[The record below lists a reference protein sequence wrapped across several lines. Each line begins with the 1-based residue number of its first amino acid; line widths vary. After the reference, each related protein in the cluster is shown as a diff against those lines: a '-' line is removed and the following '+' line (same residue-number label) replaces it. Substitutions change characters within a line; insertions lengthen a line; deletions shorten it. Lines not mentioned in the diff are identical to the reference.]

1 MSASIAATGA
11 GVHFLFDREQ
21 RLITPTLA
29 RIRRAGL
36 DAWGLRDVT
45 FSVEPGETIALLG
58 RSGSGKTTLLRLIA
72 GILKADEG
80 SIEVSGRIA
89 ALLSIEAGLMSAL
102 TGREN
107 SMLLASL
114 AGVPAREVRDAVAHV
129 EEATA
134 LGAYFD
140 RPVASYSQGMRARV
154 SLAVG
159 GQIDPQIL
167 LLDEVH
173 EALDHDFRRVL
184 EDQAAALVAKGGIV
198 VAAGHDHEML
208 ARLCR
213 RAIWLE
219 DGAIMADGELEVT
232 RRAYLAAG
240 SHPPTGPEEI

>member
-1 MSASIAATGA
+1 MSASIVASEA
-11 GVHFLFDREQ
+11 GVHFLFDHEH
-21 RLITPTLA
+21 RLITPMLA
-29 RIRRAGL
+29 RIRRTGS

-45 FSVEPGETIALLG
+45 FSIGPGESVALLG

-72 GILKADEG
+72 GILRPDHG

-114 AGVPAREVRDAVAHV
+114 AGVPRAELRDSVARV
-129 EEATA
+129 EAASA
-134 LGAYFD
+134 LGDYFD

-184 EDQAAALVAKGGIV
+184 EDRAVAVLANGGIV
-198 VAAGHDHEML
+198 VAAGHDHGML
-208 ARLCR
+208 ARLCG

-219 DGAIMADGELEVT
+219 DGVVQADGELEDT
-232 RRAYLAAG
+232 RRAYRAVRSRA
-240 SHPPTGPEEI
+240 PTP

>member
-1 MSASIAATGA
+1 MTNASVVASEA

-29 RIRRAGL
+29 RIRRTGS
-36 DAWGLRDVT
+36 DSWGLRDVT
-45 FSVEPGETIALLG
+45 LSIGPGESVALLG
-58 RSGSGKTTLLRLIA
+58 RSGSGKTTFLRLLA
-72 GILKADEG
+72 GILRPDHG
-80 SIEVSGRIA
+80 SLEVNGRIA

-107 SMLLASL
+107 STLLASL
-114 AGVPAREVRDAVAHV
+114 AGVKRREVPAAVARV
-129 EEATA
+129 EAAAA
-134 LGAYFD
+134 LGDYFD

-159 GQIDPQIL
+159 RQVDPQIL

-184 EDQAAALVAKGGIV
+184 EDQAAALVARGGIV

-213 RAIWLE
+213 RGIWFEDGVVRADGDLE
-219 DGAIMADGELEVT
+219 DT
-232 RRAYLAAG
+232 RRTYLSVG
-240 SHPPTGPEEI
+240 SRAPA